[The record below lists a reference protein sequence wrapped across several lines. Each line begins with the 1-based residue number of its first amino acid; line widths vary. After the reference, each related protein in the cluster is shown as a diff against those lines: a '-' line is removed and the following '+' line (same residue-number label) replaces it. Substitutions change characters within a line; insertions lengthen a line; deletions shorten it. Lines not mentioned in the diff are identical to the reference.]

1 VPVKTLP
8 APEFEMK
15 RNDFPALPGK
25 YYIHNWVWAL
35 LGYLVR
41 LS

>member
-15 RNDFPALPGK
+15 RNDFPALPG
-25 YYIHNWVWAL
+25 N
-35 LGYLVR
+35 
-41 LS
+41 